1 MVTQLIVALFGLWLM
16 SAPDL
21 LVYGGSARL
30 NDYIVGPLVV
40 SFAVVAMAETTR
52 SLRWVNVALGMWL
65 FLAPLFLRYDLTVA
79 IHSVLLGILIA
90 GLSVVRAPIR
100 ERVGG
105 GWAVLWSPFLLNG
118 QTEQYPNHRDRP

>member
-1 MVTQLIVALFGLWLM
+1 MVRQLIVAFFGLWLV
-16 SAPDL
+16 SAPDAL
-21 LVYGGSARL
+21 AYGGSARM

-79 IHSVLLGILIA
+79 LHSVLLGILIA
-90 GLSVVRAPIR
+90 GLSVVRAPIH
-100 ERVGG
+100 ERLGG
-105 GWAVLWSPFLLNG
+105 GRASLWNPFLLKR
-118 QTEQYPNHRDRP
+118 QTEQYPTHRDRP